1 MSVRDYLR
9 PGVAAVISGLV
20 VLTLSACSAPVVPPA
35 DLKPEAIPAEYLPF
49 YEQPLEWSSCHEDLD
64 CAVVRAPIDW
74 QSPKGNTLELS
85 LVRHEATGT
94 GKLGSLFVNPG
105 GPGASGVNF
114 VVNSLD
120 YAVSSEVQKDYDVI
134 GFDPR
139 GVGEST
145 PVTCVDSSAQLDEF
159 LFGVLH
165 SARES
170 PEWLAER
177 EAAGKEFADGCL
189 EKTGELL
196 GHVDTLSAA
205 RDLDMLRALLG
216 DRQLNYLGYSYGTLL
231 GAIYAETFP
240 LNVGRMVLDGA
251 LDPESSS
258 FDVTLTQ
265 AVGFENA
272 LRAYL
277 ADCLASSDCPFSG
290 SVDSAMAQVGQLLN
304 NLDGAPLVASDGR
317 VLGPD
322 AMVTATIAPL
332 YDAQAWG
339 YLSDIFTAVQE
350 GTADAAFG
358 AVDWYYNRG
367 EDGTYGD
374 NSTEAFYA
382 INCLDYP
389 AQSDPVQWEADAQ
402 ELKRQAPVIGS
413 YLAWGDQLCVEW
425 PFHAV
430 RTPAKISAR
439 GAGDI
444 LVVGTTGDPAT
455 PYRWAQNL
463 AAQLDRGHLLTY
475 NGEGH
480 TAYNKSNSCVNDAV
494 DSFLLRGKVPASDPQ
509 C

>member
-1 MSVRDYLR
+1 MRGFLR
-9 PGVAAVISGLV
+9 SAVSTVLAGVVA
-20 VLTLSACSAPVVPPA
+20 LTLAACSAPVVPPA
-35 DLKPEAIPAEYLPF
+35 NLDPAAIPAEFLPF
-49 YEQPLEWSSCHEDLD
+49 YEQPLVWSSCHEDLD
-64 CAVVRAPIDW
+64 CAVVTAPIDW
-74 QSPKGNTLELS
+74 DVPAGSILELS
-85 LVRHEATGT
+85 LVRHQSTGT
-94 GKLGSLFVNPG
+94 GQLGSLFVNPG

-114 VVNSLD
+114 IVDSLD
-120 YAVSSEVQKDYDVI
+120 YAVSSDVQKDYDVI

-139 GVGEST
+139 GVGAST

-159 LFGVLH
+159 LFGVLN

-177 EAAGKEFADGCL
+177 EAAGREFAEGCL
-189 EKTGELL
+189 AKTGELL
-196 GHVDTLSAA
+196 GHVDTESAA
-205 RDLDMLRALLG
+205 RDLDMLRALVG

-240 LNVGRMVLDGA
+240 GNVGRMVLDGA
-251 LDPESSS
+251 LDPNSSS

-277 ADCLASSDCPFSG
+277 ADCLASADCPFSG
-290 SVDSAMAQVGQLLN
+290 SVDSAMAQVAQLLN
-304 NLDGAPLVASDGR
+304 SLETAPLVASDGR
-317 VLGPD
+317 VLGSD
-322 AMVTATIAPL
+322 AMMTATIAPL

-350 GTADAAFG
+350 GNADAAYD

-367 EDGTYGD
+367 KDGTYGD

-389 AQSDPVQWEADAQ
+389 AQTNPVQWEADAQ
-402 ELKRQAPVIGS
+402 ELRRLAPVIGP

-425 PFHAV
+425 PYQAV

-444 LVVGTTGDPAT
+444 LVIGTTGDPAT
-455 PYRWAQNL
+455 PYRWSQNL
-463 AAQLDRGHLLTY
+463 AAQLERGHLITY

-494 DSFLLRGKVPASDPQ
+494 DAFLLRGKVPASDPQ